1 MTLVERV
8 ARAIMEIK
16 PPFQPSPAH
25 LAMARAAIAAMRES
39 IGEAKMSTDEIAR
52 LRELLRPFARAAAAL
67 RPDAPDSE
75 PVVIL
80 AGEVILTAGDFR
92 AARRAID
99 N

>member
-1 MTLVERV
+1 
-8 ARAIMEIK
+8 
-16 PPFQPSPAH
+16 
-25 LAMARAAIAAMRES
+25 
-39 IGEAKMSTDEIAR
+39 MSTDEIAR

-92 AARRAID
+92 AARREID

>member
-1 MTLVERV
+1 MSDQDVALVHCAETLKHYQT
-8 ARAIMEIK
+8 EI
-16 PPFQPSPAH
+16 
-25 LAMARAAIAAMRES
+25 
-39 IGEAKMSTDEIAR
+39 DR

-92 AARRAID
+92 AARRTID